1 MKRPEKGQA
10 VLLADSRARRRPVL
24 LWYEQRA
31 WFWVMAGLCA
41 FVLASL
47 GFWQLA
53 AAGSGGAAIVC
64 GALGGAMAAGGVV
77 LVQQGRFRGFHAARA
92 QHRVHRVEKE
102 LERFLIVLLR
112 GLRLPLR
119 TVRAA
124 AERLGEPHLA
134 AAREPTTSGAPSY
147 MGRTLS
153 ETTCPRD
160 DPLDDLRRGLDHIDA
175 LAAGMLRLARARR
188 ADLRRTWVNVNAL
201 VVDVV
206 HGLDPLIQQSGATV
220 HMQDLPACLADAD
233 LLRQLFEALLRNALE
248 YFAPNR
254 PPEVRIWGWTEGGRV
269 VYCVQD
275 NGIGIAEDEID
286 RIFEVF
292 YRVGPSSEGSRGLG
306 LAVARRV
313 IEQHAG
319 RFWVHSRPGR
329 GSTFSFALPVK

>member
-10 VLLADSRARRRPVL
+10 VPLTDARARRRPVL

-31 WFWVMAGLCA
+31 WFWVLAGLCA
-41 FVLASL
+41 FVLAGS
-47 GFWQLA
+47 GFWRLA
-53 AAGSGGAAIVC
+53 AAGSGGAALAC
-64 GALGGAMAAGGVV
+64 GALGGAMAAAGVV
-77 LVQQGRFRGFHAARA
+77 LVRRSRFRGFCAARA
-92 QHRVHRVEKE
+92 QHRARRVEKE
-102 LERFLIVLLR
+102 MERFVIVLLR

-119 TVRAA
+119 NVRAA
-124 AERLGEPHLA
+124 AERLREPYLA
-134 AAREPTTSGAPSY
+134 AAREPTTSGDLCDMA
-147 MGRTLS
+147 GRAEGVSCRLG
-153 ETTCPRD
+153 
-160 DPLDDLRRGLDHIDA
+160 DPLDELWRGLEHIDA

-188 ADLRRTWVNVNAL
+188 AELRRTWVNVNAL

-220 HMQDLPACLADAD
+220 HMQDLPVCLADAD
-233 LLRQLFEALLRNALE
+233 LLRQVFEALLRNALE

-254 PPEVRIWGWTEGGRV
+254 PPEVRIWGWTEGGHV

-275 NGIGIAEDEID
+275 NGIGIAEDELD

-292 YRVGPSSEGSRGLG
+292 YRVGPSSEGPRGLG
-306 LAVARRV
+306 LPVARRV

-329 GSTFSFALPVK
+329 GSTFSFALPAK